1 MKTAV
6 TGIGIVS
13 ALGVGVE
20 ANLDA
25 LCSMRS
31 GISDCPEILV
41 TGNRLPVGEL
51 KLTDAS
57 LTAML
62 GLPARSHM
70 SRTALLGMLAAREAL
85 DDAGVD
91 MERLRVGL
99 VSSTSVGGMDLTEH
113 FFADFMENPDSGRLR
128 DVRMHDCCASTDAI
142 ADYCGIRGYRTTVS
156 TACSSAANAVMIG
169 DRLIRHGIL
178 DCAVVGGTD
187 ALSAFTLN
195 GFKSLR
201 ILDEGRCRPFDESR
215 TGLNLGEGA
224 GYIVLQRD
232 DTMTSKP
239 YCRLGGYSNRND
251 AHHQTA
257 TSDDGNGAF
266 MAMSDALSMAGKTP
280 EEVDYINVHGTG
292 TGNNDSSEGRALI
305 RLFADR
311 VPPFSSTKGFTGH
324 TLAAAGGIEAVLSVL
339 SVNRGI
345 IWPNIHFATPIEAL
359 GLVPATEYSCGN
371 DIGCVLSNSFGFGG
385 NCSSLVF
392 VR

>member
-62 GLPARSHM
+62 GLPAKSHL

-156 TACSSAANAVMIG
+156 TACSSAANSVMIG

-224 GYIVLQRD
+224 GYIVLQRE
-232 DTMTSKP
+232 DTLTSKP

-257 TSDDGNGAF
+257 TSDDGDGAF

-305 RLFADR
+305 RLFSDR

-339 SVNRGI
+339 SVSRGI

-359 GLVPATEYSCGN
+359 GLVPATKYSCGN